1 MLRIMAGHHYHQ
13 HLSDEYGRGL
23 GLKFP
28 LGIDIEKATHCS
40 KESLLAQDAKDQLV
54 YTKDSAGI
62 TEMLRL
68 HSLTQIC
75 NRAPIW

>member
-1 MLRIMAGHHYHQ
+1 MLHIMAGHPYCQ

-23 GLKFP
+23 GLKYP
-28 LGIDIEKATHCS
+28 LGIDLEKAMHCS
-40 KESLLAQDAKDQLV
+40 KDSPLEQDAKDPLV
-54 YTKDSAGI
+54 YTNDSAGI
-62 TEMLRL
+62 AEMLQL